1 MSANFE
7 LRPHNPLCEGIED
20 RDPTCMTNGSA
31 LEVSANSLPTE
42 IYSRVTDVLAE
53 ALVVDR
59 SRVTPAASLRRELG
73 ADSLDLL
80 ELRFRLEYEFGI
92 EIPRDELFPVSI
104 FRIDPDWVLDGRL
117 TDIGLTELR
126 SRLPYADPNR
136 NLDDRRMSSVADL
149 ITVDLVVS
157 YIKWKLGCR
166 VVPDASCTKALPGTQ
181 AQNLGQ

>member
-20 RDPTCMTNGSA
+20 RNRTCMTNGPA
-31 LEVSANSLPTE
+31 LEVAANSIPTE

-59 SRVTPAASLRRELG
+59 SHVTPGASLQRELG

-80 ELRFRLEYEFGI
+80 EVTFRLEEEFGI
-92 EIPRDELFPVSI
+92 EFLRGELFSDSI
-104 FRIDPDWVLDGRL
+104 FRTDPEWVQDGRL
-117 TDIGLTELR
+117 TEIGFTELR
-126 SRLPYADPNR
+126 SRLPYADLSRYLHN
-136 NLDDRRMSSVADL
+136 RRMSSVADL

-157 YIKWKLGCR
+157 YIEWKLGCC
-166 VVPDASCTKALPGTQ
+166 VVPDASCTKALPSTQ
-181 AQNLGQ
+181 AQNLER